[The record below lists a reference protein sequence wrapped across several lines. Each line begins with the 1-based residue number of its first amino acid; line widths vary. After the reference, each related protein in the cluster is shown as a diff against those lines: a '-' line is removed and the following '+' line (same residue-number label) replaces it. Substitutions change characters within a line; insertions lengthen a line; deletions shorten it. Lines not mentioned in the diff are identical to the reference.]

1 MTGIRVIVGLAETA
15 SAGPTLAWAL
25 RQAGQSGAELVV
37 IRAGVPKSTPLG
49 TLSRGGIRALEL
61 VDPALA
67 RAVGAARLA
76 LGEGRVSIVVDRDPP
91 GPVLVRLGRPDD
103 LIVVGPPE
111 QPGWWARA
119 STTYHVAT
127 RAACPVIVVHSAPT
141 GGRAP
146 VVVGLD
152 GSPAS
157 RAAIELGFVFAAE
170 HGRSLVAGIGA
181 GAVDDPA
188 EAAAAELEP
197 WHQKYPE
204 VSVTTAVLAGRPA
217 EALRRA
223 SAAAAVLVVGANGT
237 GLARLGSVTRDL
249 IERAPCPVAIVH

>member
-1 MTGIRVIVGLAETA
+1 MTQIRVIVGLAETA
-15 SAGPTLAWAL
+15 SAGPTLAWAM
-25 RQAGQSGAELVV
+25 RQASWSGAELVV
-37 IRAGVPKSTPLG
+37 IRAGVGKGTALG

-76 LGEGRVSIVVDRDPP
+76 LGEDRVSIVVDRDPP
-91 GPVLVRLGRPDD
+91 GPVLVRLARPED
-103 LIVVGPPE
+103 LIVVGAPDR
-111 QPGWWARA
+111 PGWWARA

-127 RAACPVIVVHSAPT
+127 RATCPVIVVHSAGPA
-141 GGRAP
+141 GRAP

-157 RAAIELGFVFAAE
+157 HAAIELGFVFAAA
-170 HGRSLVAGIGA
+170 HGLPLVAAIGA
-181 GAVDDPA
+181 ATVDDPA
-188 EAAAAELEP
+188 DAAAAELEP

-204 VSVTTAVLAGRPA
+204 VSVTKAVLAGSPA

-223 SAAAAVLVVGANGT
+223 AADAALLVVGATGT
-237 GLARLGSVTRDL
+237 GPARLGSVSRDMM
-249 IERAPCPVAIVH
+249 ERAPCPVAVVH